1 LSTRYFPEGIQDPKE
16 NSRVIHRHVIR
27 TLVAIAAAT
36 TFLAP
41 SAPAQGRGP
50 YDPVPYRGMIG
61 LNPLGIPFDVFSI
74 EVEGVVAPGVT
85 IGAAGSYNAFGGDVG
100 PGGRDPR
107 FGSGDVKVRYYPS
120 EIPFR
125 GFAVGLGV
133 GVTNYSSR
141 VDVSSPLPGG
151 PTDERVSISA
161 PTISIETDYNY
172 LLGARQR
179 FLVGT
184 GVGAKR
190 YLASESAR
198 ERANAARAWA
208 YVRFVLGMAF

>member
-1 LSTRYFPEGIQDPKE
+1 
-16 NSRVIHRHVIR
+16 VIHRYMIR
-27 TLVAIAAAT
+27 TLAFMAAGAVC
-36 TFLAP
+36 LAG
-41 SAPAQGRGP
+41 SAAAQGRGP
-50 YDPVPYRGMIG
+50 YDPVPYRGMVGI
-61 LNPLGIPFDVFSI
+61 NPLGIPFDVFSI
-74 EVEGVVAPGVT
+74 EVEGLVAPGVT
-85 IGAAGSYNAFGGDVG
+85 VGAAGSYNAFGGDVG
-100 PGGRDPR
+100 PGGRDSR
-107 FGSGDVKVRYYPS
+107 FGSGDGKVRYYPS

-141 VDVSSPLPGG
+141 VDVVSPVPGG

-184 GVGAKR
+184 GIGAKR
-190 YLASESAR
+190 YLASEDAR
-198 ERANAARAWA
+198 NRANAARAWA
-208 YVRFVLGMAF
+208 YIRFVLGMAF